1 MSSFVT
7 RQATPGPS
15 TVDNLSINSRKR
27 SSLDDASDTES
38 HSAKKLRGDAL
49 STKTDKKKRKRK
61 RRKIPVVT
69 SIDSIS
75 KSEPPIA
82 VVSRSVPIM
91 GVNESSDRIQE
102 TIQPLLDLTTP
113 TAINSRAKETTAT
126 AVHGTNINE
135 VERLNAEIATKSALI
150 CRHESAMSQIQQNIT
165 CQICLD
171 LLYKPYALAPCGHI
185 ACYSCLMSWF
195 SRPTEEG
202 ADQPPIYL
210 RKKSCPH
217 CRTTVRDTP
226 VEVWAIKNMVNSLGS
241 TGLLVGL
248 PLSPEPVAG
257 SSSGIQTGSVIEP
270 LKKELWKDI
279 FYPHRSSFLSLASRE
294 DAGIRDDEDGGV
306 YRCVDCMHEIA
317 DGACTH
323 CHRIYRAHG
332 DFEFGDDLEDDDDA
346 PFFDLAFHNHL
357 DDADYDQEDNDYIQD
372 AILDFAY
379 NFPPGFRMP
388 RLSRNRGHVEA
399 AELDDGDDESDSMSG
414 FIDDGEIREM
424 EEEDLGS
431 RNIGEVDR
439 GLDYDDVAGA
449 NASEGPNEV
458 VEVSD
463 DEDERPTGPARRRVV
478 NRAQTTINL
487 LSDEENAGKDDADEE
502 ENEDYLSDEDS
513 ETNDEIYYQDDIYQD
528 DIYPGDDD
536 HPNSDSAYEDGHDDE
551 YGYIYRL

>member
-82 VVSRSVPIM
+82 VVSRIKL
-91 GVNESSDRIQE
+91 
-102 TIQPLLDLTTP
+102 TIRMQSQPLSDLTTP

-248 PLSPEPVAG
+248 PLSP
-257 SSSGIQTGSVIEP
+257 SQW
-270 LKKELWKDI
+270 LDI

-317 DGACTH
+317 SGACTH

-346 PFFDLAFHNHL
+346 PFFDLAFHHHL
-357 DDADYDQEDNDYIQD
+357 DDADYDQEDDDYIQD

-379 NFPPGFRMP
+379 NFPSGFRMP

-424 EEEDLGS
+424 EEEDLGG

-439 GLDYDDVAGA
+439 DLDYDDVAGA

-487 LSDEENAGKDDADEE
+487 LSDEEDAGKDDADEE

-513 ETNDEIYYQDDIYQD
+513 EANDEIYYQDDIYL
-528 DIYPGDDD
+528 GDDD
-536 HPNSDSAYEDGHDDE
+536 NPHSDSAYEDGHDDE